1 MQAKYRELST
11 ILLAPIGRDAF
22 GHLLVDELSNFGMR
36 TDGLLRTGKD
46 TAVCNMVLDNTGTLV
61 GGVAD
66 MSIMESVT
74 GKQVKVTASL
84 LAEAL
89 GHTYLHSDHRAAA
102 ATRAYAKYCCSGWK
116 PAHHHHR

>member
-1 MQAKYRELST
+1 
-11 ILLAPIGRDAF
+11 
-22 GHLLVDELSNFGMR
+22 MR

-74 GKQVKVTASL
+74 GKQVNATFSL

-89 GHTYLHSDHRAAA
+89 DHFYLQIIEQLRLPEHTPSIVALDGNLL
-102 ATRAYAKYCCSGWK
+102 TRN
-116 PAHHHHR
+116 H